1 MECCVAHFSM
11 ECCVAH
17 FWSWRVLG
25 EWSMPHELHKSALS
39 GAFDGFQWVV
49 CGCLHVVVQRSR
61 QRARKAACE
70 RPGPGADGRS
80 ILKCSP
86 SVVAPTAATLVHR
99 PKSAGL
105 GAGGGEGTYQASRSL
120 SLCRTV
126 TRCRQLLSDLSRLP
140 TSDCSDSG
148 AVHVRRVA

>member
-1 MECCVAHFSM
+1 MLPTFGVGVFLVSGGCRIVQ
-11 ECCVAH
+11 V
-17 FWSWRVLG
+17 RVT
-25 EWSMPHELHKSALS
+25 ELHKSALS
-39 GAFDGFQWVV
+39 GAFDGFQYVV

-99 PKSAGL
+99 HNVLGL
-105 GAGGGEGTYQASRSL
+105 VLEVVMEIYKASRSL